1 MSQNKNL
8 LSLFVLV
15 AISVLGLEGSYGA
28 TANLQIA
35 TEYAIDPNTGTKAP
49 VALNPS
55 GTIDLT
61 YINNGIVLQYDGR
74 DGKSHAIKVHLD
86 FEFLLN
92 SDPGSRAMAV
102 AIYDKIKEAGPSA
115 TGKAIGQMAER
126 AKAEGQVLTLMVEA
140 FRNPGFYKT
149 DFDLAQIRMVTSG
162 GENVR
167 LQNLVAATF
176 MPAQN
181 AEPPVSTTEAKA
193 DSLPASVKTCE
204 GQFVSAAT
212 PM

>member
-1 MSQNKNL
+1 MARRRISRSQ
-8 LSLFVLV
+8 LS
-15 AISVLGLEGSYGA
+15 
-28 TANLQIA
+28 
-35 TEYAIDPNTGTKAP
+35 TKAP